1 MSIEDRNTSVASMI
15 LFRDFFFFSLFAR
28 WEDIIWES
36 RVVQSMQ
43 TYTLN
48 DLSY

>member
-15 LFRDFFFFSLFAR
+15 LFRDFFFSLFAR